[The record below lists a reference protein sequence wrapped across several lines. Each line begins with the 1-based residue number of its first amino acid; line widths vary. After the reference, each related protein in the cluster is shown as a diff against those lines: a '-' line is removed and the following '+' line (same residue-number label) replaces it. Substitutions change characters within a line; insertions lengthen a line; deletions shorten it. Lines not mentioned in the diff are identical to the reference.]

1 MSKRTLPLD
10 GITVLEFAQFMAGPS
25 AGLRLADLGAR
36 VIKIERP
43 KVGEAGRKI
52 ALKNLFLDGSSLV
65 FHTANRNKES
75 FTANLKDAEDLE
87 KVKALIQIADVMTHN
102 FRPGVMEKIG
112 LDYSSVQKINPRMI
126 YASVTGYGTK
136 GPWAKKPGQDLL
148 IQSMSGFAT
157 LSGNKNDAPTPVGA
171 AVSDIITG
179 THLVQGILAGLLRR
193 QKTNQGASVEVS
205 LLESTLDL
213 QFEGITTY
221 LNDKKRLPTRAAK
234 GSAHVYLGAPY
245 GIYPTKNGYL
255 TLAMGSVVKLGE
267 ILNCEALSVFENEE
281 SWFTQRDQ
289 IMDILRNFLSTQT
302 TQHWLDIL
310 EPHDIW
316 CSDVFD
322 YQTLLSH
329 EGFTV
334 LGMDQSLSLLSGE
347 KVHTTRCPIRI
358 NDERLYHA
366 KPAPRVGQHTD
377 AIIQEFDL

>member
-1 MSKRTLPLD
+1 MSSEQLPLA

-43 KVGEAGRKI
+43 GRGEAGRQI

-75 FTANLKDAEDLE
+75 FSANLKDPDDLK
-87 KVKALIQIADVMTHN
+87 KVKALIRMADVMTHN

-112 LDYSSVQKINPRMI
+112 LDYPTVQKINPGI
-126 YASVTGYGTK
+126 VYASVTGYGTE

-157 LSGNKNDAPTPVGA
+157 LTGNKTDAPTPVGA

-179 THLVQGILAGLLRR
+179 THLVQGILASLLKRN
-193 QKTNQGASVEVS
+193 KTNKGALVEVS

-221 LNDKKRLPTRAAK
+221 LNNGRKLPERAKK

-245 GIYPTKNGYL
+245 GIYPTKDGYIA
-255 TLAMGSVVKLGE
+255 LAMGSLIKLAKIVG
-267 ILNCEALSVFENEE
+267 CTALEVYKNADA
-281 SWFTQRDQ
+281 WITQRDE
-289 IMDILRNFLSTQT
+289 IMDILRSFLVSNNTQY
-302 TQHWLDIL
+302 WLNLL

-322 YQTLLSH
+322 YQKLLNH
-329 EGFTV
+329 EGYTV
-334 LGMDQSLSLLSGE
+334 LGMDQQLPLLSGE
-347 KVHTTRCPIRI
+347 KVHTTRCPIQL
-358 NDERLYHA
+358 NDEKLYSA
-366 KPAPRVGQHTD
+366 KPAPRVGQHTE
-377 AIIQEFDL
+377 AIIREFGL